1 MANASKG
8 SLVVVGTGI
17 NTLAQCSIETKAYI
31 EEADRVFVH
40 IPDPLGLLW
49 VRELNP
55 NLEDLQPCYHQAGDR
70 ARAYELMVQRITSPV
85 RDGEQV
91 VAVFYGHPGVFVYPS
106 HEAIRR
112 LRAEGYAAEM
122 RPGISAEDCLF
133 ADLGVDP
140 ATAGCAQYEATAF
153 LFYER
158 SIDINAGLILWQIG
172 VLGDVSL
179 TMLQP
184 REQAMHVL
192 CARLQQQYPSNHPV
206 VIYEAPAL
214 PLATPRMDWLT
225 LESLPQARV
234 TPVSTLYL
242 PPLAQPKKDVGSLSR
257 LGIDPTK
264 LLQFGRDNR

>member
-1 MANASKG
+1 MPNTSKG

-40 IPDPLGLLW
+40 VPDVLGLQW
-49 VRELNP
+49 MQELNP
-55 NLEDLQPCYHQAGDR
+55 RIEDLQPCYRQAGNR
-70 ARAYELMVQRITSPV
+70 ADAYELMVQRVTTPV
-85 RDGEQV
+85 RDGEHV

-112 LRAEGYAAEM
+112 LRAEGYVAEM

-158 SIDINAGLILWQIG
+158 NIDVNAGLILWQIG

-179 TMLQP
+179 TLLQP
-184 REQAMHVL
+184 REQALQVL
-192 CARLQQQYPSNHPV
+192 SERLQQQYPGSHQV
-206 VIYEAPAL
+206 AVYEAPTM
-214 PLATPRMDWLT
+214 PLMKPRVDWLALANLT
-225 LESLPQARV
+225 QARV
-234 TPVSTLYL
+234 TPVSTLWV

-257 LGIDPTK
+257 LGIDPAK
-264 LLQFGRDNR
+264 LLQLGHDNR